1 MLAKL
6 KNVIGAG
13 AISFALCVSLT
24 PIYGQQNADNTKV
37 NQSDRAKAEPTA
49 DQGGNNLSDRDLM
62 QKIRRSVVEDKSLS
76 TYAHNI
82 KIIAQSGKVT
92 LKGPVR
98 SEEEKRVIEQKATEV
113 AGAGNVSNGITVK
126 PPRTK

>member
-49 DQGGNNLSDRDLM
+49 DQGRNNLSDRDLM

-92 LKGPVR
+92 LKD
-98 SEEEKRVIEQKATEV
+98 SCHSEEKRVIEQKATEV
-113 AGAGNVSNGITVK
+113 GGAGNVSNGITVK